1 MVQIANPSVRAM
13 FANQMQLDAQVAKE
27 QQEYLDALN
36 RQEVA
41 QDELETTKEQYKRLY
56 EGMKVYYMNI
66 VKTSFEKKLF
76 FLHRQVS

>member
-56 EGMKVYYMNI
+56 EGI
-66 VKTSFEKKLF
+66 TT
-76 FLHRQVS
+76 